1 MQVIL
6 SGSIGRAV
14 STTNTLLPDGSAG
27 NLISEVPLRVR
38 IAEAVSDWYLLR
50 FTDPALVKAA
60 QFIVKGAAAGIVGDL
75 AFEDWVDENQVR
87 RSKPIVTVSDLQL
100 EQLPSV

>member
-14 STTNTLLPDGSAG
+14 STTNTLLSDGSATP
-27 NLISEVPLRVR
+27 ISEAPLGVGV
-38 IAEAVSDWYLLR
+38 AEKVNDWYLLR

-60 QFIVKGAAAGIVGDL
+60 QSIDKGATIGVVGDL
-75 AFEDWVDENQVR
+75 TFEDWVDENQVR
-87 RSKPIVTVSDLQL
+87 RTKPVVIVSDLQL
-100 EQLPSV
+100 GQLPSA